1 MKLFYHPGIAGE
13 LDGAT
18 DYYESKQVGL
28 GLRFRLAFDY
38 AISRILETP
47 LGHRIIAKGTRRCT
61 LRRFPYAIYYRVE
74 PDGVYIIVLRHH
86 RQHPAYGMER

>member
-38 AISRILETP
+38 AIY
-47 LGHRIIAKGTRRCT
+47 
-61 LRRFPYAIYYRVE
+61 FRVE
-74 PDGVYIIVLRHH
+74 PDGVYIVVLRHH
-86 RQHPAYGMER
+86 RQHPAYGLHQVQPQP